1 MKKIIKKLFTP
12 FAVFAMALGIGVSL
26 SAPKEVLKTSAATHT
41 VTITRSNFPSGTLA
55 YGTDDKWTATGTDGT
70 ALEGYFDLYATA
82 NQDNMQTRTKTPIG
96 NYFHN
101 TVAFPGPITKIELT
115 GANTGS
121 SRQWTPFLS
130 VSTIMTKSNY
140 ASDGVSQGALGV
152 GPNEYKYW
160 DVASD
165 DGFHFI
171 YLNMTGGAAYLSEIK
186 ITYEVSSAT
195 FGTLSGINLNEDGV
209 AKDFLVGQT
218 FSSDGLVVQ
227 AYDDT
232 IPPVTKFVST
242 FTTDFDGVTFASSH
256 LGTNVVTVS
265 YTEGGVTVTATYN
278 IVVTEAQVLSAINNL
293 SGIHFGAT
301 YALGSPDNDVAM
313 KAEHSNFFSSYTAT
327 YAGGNL
333 VEEAITQLFTIEIGA
348 VQNTFAL
355 KLTNGPKAGEYISYS
370 GSSNALYTSDTLNN
384 NSSWTIVFETDGSA
398 VITNVAVNN
407 RKIQYNKSSPRFA
420 AYSTTQAPIKLFV
433 ADSTIDAT
441 VSADRL
447 ATEINDGRGN
457 SAQGSCEELLGIF
470 NGALNQLSTDAKSIF
485 NTSADAKYV
494 NARARLAYLNSW
506 VAAQPGS
513 NPTRQ
518 STSDQSR
525 NNLVAV
531 ISIGAIGLTSILGYY
546 FVSKKRK
553 LS

>member
-41 VTITRSNFPSGTLA
+41 VTITRSNFPSGALA

-115 GANTGS
+115 GASEGV

-140 ASDGVSQGALGV
+140 ASDGASQGAIGV
-152 GPNEYKYW
+152 GSNEYKYW
-160 DVASD
+160 DVASG

-171 YLNMTGGAAYLSEIK
+171 YLNMTGGSAYLSEIK

-195 FGTLSGINLNEDGV
+195 FGTLSGINLNEGGV

-313 KAEHSNFFSSYTAT
+313 KAEHGTYFSSYTAT

-370 GSSNALYTSDTLNN
+370 GSSNTLPTSDTLNN
-384 NSSWTIVFETDGSA
+384 NSSWTIVFEDGSA

-420 AYSTTQAPIKLFV
+420 AYTSVQAPIKLFV

-485 NTSADAKYV
+485 NTSTDAKYV

-546 FVSKKRK
+546 FVSKKKK

>member
-1 MKKIIKKLFTP
+1 
-12 FAVFAMALGIGVSL
+12 V
-26 SAPKEVLKTSAATHT
+26 
-41 VTITRSNFPSGTLA
+41 
-55 YGTDDKWTATGTDGT
+55 
-70 ALEGYFDLYATA
+70 
-82 NQDNMQTRTKTPIG
+82 
-96 NYFHN
+96 
-101 TVAFPGPITKIELT
+101 
-115 GANTGS
+115 TGS

-140 ASDGVSQGALGV
+140 ASDGASQGALGV
-152 GPNEYKYW
+152 AANEYKYW
-160 DVASD
+160 DVASG

-256 LGTNVVTVS
+256 SGTNVVTVS

-313 KAEHSNFFSSYTAT
+313 KAEHGTYFSSYTAT

-355 KLTNGPKAGEYISYS
+355 KLTNGPKVGEYISYS

-398 VITNVAVNN
+398 VITNVAVND
-407 RKIQYNKSSPRFA
+407 RKIQYNSDSPRFA
-420 AYSTTQAPIKLFV
+420 AYKSTTLLAPIKLFV

-485 NTSADAKYV
+485 NTSTDAKYV

-546 FVSKKRK
+546 FVSKKKK